1 MQNDYTT
8 YKTGLKRCKMTMT
21 RHKTG
26 LKCCKTT
33 TKGEQNDYNS
43 NAENECEEIQNND
56 KGMQNIYNK
65 TQIKTSV

>member
-1 MQNDYTT
+1 MQNDYDKTQNWFKVLWNH
-8 YKTGLKRCKMTMT
+8 YKGK
-21 RHKTG
+21 
-26 LKCCKTT
+26 
-33 TKGEQNDYNS
+33 QNDYNS